1 MHINFFKHLHSLEI
15 RISKLEKE
23 LKRQNEESEKQLNIT
38 RSQIVLAKQGA
49 PIMDYA
55 VMKGYSYTDLSP
67 INALEIYENPNVIYT
82 VLDVSKEDYSGNR
95 GFDCYLK
102 VPLENLEEKIEE
114 IKKCKGMI
122 LIISEE
128 GLRSILACE
137 KLTDL
142 GVYNCFN
149 ISGGY
154 EYLPAK
160 NNLKKSA

>member
-23 LKRQNEESEKQLNIT
+23 LKRQREESEKQLSIT
-38 RSQIVLAKQGA
+38 RSQIVLAKQGV

-67 INALEIYENPNVIYT
+67 VNALEIYENPNLIYT
-82 VLDVSKEDYSGNR
+82 VLDVSKEGFVGTR

-102 VPLENLEEKIEE
+102 VPFEKLEEKVEE
-114 IKKCKGMI
+114 IKKCKGMV

-137 KLTDL
+137 KLTNL

-154 EYLPAK
+154 KYLPVK
-160 NNLKKSA
+160 NKLKESA